1 MTVVTKCA
9 SLRAAFDA
17 ERRNLFDSAA
27 QVGEETFEAEERSVP
42 MWVRLVVAVARN
54 FF

>member
-1 MTVVTKCA
+1 MTVVTKCG
-9 SLRAAFDA
+9 SLRAALDA

-27 QVGEETFEAEERSVP
+27 QVGEETFEAKERSVP
-42 MWVRLVVAVARN
+42 QWVRLVVAVARN